1 MARIFPFAA
10 YRYNSR
16 RVALEK
22 VLTQPYDKIT
32 PEMQRRYYAADP
44 HNLIAV
50 EKGLP
55 ESGDTPQNNVYT
67 RAAAKLEEWIA
78 GGILVREPRPAIYA
92 YFQDYAVPGSSERR
106 ERRGFIALCQLEDY
120 GTGVVHRH
128 ERTLHGPK
136 ADRLELLRRT
146 RAQTGQ
152 LFMLYDDPAGR
163 IDALLEQA
171 TTAAAPDEVRDEYG
185 VRHRLWPITEEK
197 TLAEIVAAMAPQKL
211 VIADGHH
218 RYETAL
224 AYRDE
229 CRAAGRTAPDAPHER
244 AMMTLVNARSPGLTI
259 LPTHRVV
266 SRLAQFHFEEFRAR
280 LVPHFECESFTFS
293 SQPERPAAL
302 ARFLRALAE
311 RGQRRSAIGVYAGGS
326 AFHLFVLREDADL
339 GALLPEATAD
349 ERRLDVVVLHQLLF
363 ERGLGISAEAVSR
376 EQYLTYE
383 RELEAALA
391 AVDDGRAQ
399 LACLMNPVRIEEV
412 MRIALAGG
420 VLPQKSTDFYPK
432 MLSGVAIYRLED

>member
-10 YRYNSR
+10 YRYDSR

-32 PEMQRRYYAADP
+32 PEMQQRYYAADP

-50 EKGLP
+50 EKGLAAP
-55 ESGDTPQNNVYT
+55 DDSPGNNVYT

-78 GGILVREPRPAIYA
+78 LGILVREPRPAIYA
-92 YFQDYAVPGSSERR
+92 YFQDYAVPGSSERH

-120 GTGVVHRH
+120 EAGVVYRH

-152 LFMLYDDPAGR
+152 LFMLYDDPTGR
-163 IDALLEQA
+163 IDALLERA
-171 TTAAAPDEVRDEYG
+171 TRAPAPDDVRDEYG
-185 VRHRLWPITEEK
+185 VRHRLWPITDEK
-197 TLAEIVAAMAPQKL
+197 VVSEIVAAMAPQKL

-229 CRAAGRTAPDAPHER
+229 CRAAGRSAPDAPHER

-266 SRLAQFHFEEFRAR
+266 SRLGQFRFEDFRAR
-280 LVPHFECESFTFS
+280 LVMHFECESFAFS
-293 SQPERPAAL
+293 GQQERPAAL
-302 ARFLRALAE
+302 ARFRQSLAE
-311 RGQRRSAIGVYAGGS
+311 RGQQRSAIGVYAGGG
-326 AFHLFVLREDADL
+326 AFHLFVLREEADL
-339 GALLPEATAD
+339 AALLPEATAD
-349 ERRLDVVVLHQLLF
+349 ERRLDVVVLHQLLL

-376 EQYLTYE
+376 EQHLAYE
-383 RELEAALA
+383 REFEAALA
-391 AVDDGRAQ
+391 AVDEGRAQ
-399 LACLMNPVRIEEV
+399 LACLINPVRIEQV

-432 MLSGVAIYRLED
+432 MLSGLAIYRLED

>member
-10 YRYNSR
+10 YRYDSR

-22 VLTQPYDKIT
+22 VLTQPYDKIS
-32 PEMQRRYYAADP
+32 PEMQRRYYTSDP

-50 EKGLP
+50 EKGLSEP
-55 ESGDTPQNNVYT
+55 DDTPENNVYT
-67 RAAAKLEEWIA
+67 RAAAKLDEWIA
-78 GGILVREPRPAIYA
+78 AGILVREARPAVYA
-92 YFQDYAVPGSSERR
+92 YFQDYVVPGSDERR
-106 ERRGFIALCQLEDY
+106 ERRGFIALGQLEDY
-120 GTGVVHRH
+120 AAGVIHRH

-163 IDALLEQA
+163 IDALLERA
-171 TTAAAPDEVRDEYG
+171 TAAQSPDEVRDEFG
-185 VRHRLWPITEEK
+185 VRHRLWPITDED
-197 TLAEIVAAMAPQKL
+197 TLAEIVARMAPQKL

-229 CRAAGRTAPDAPHER
+229 RRAAGCTAPDAPHER
-244 AMMTLVNARSPGLTI
+244 AMMTFVNVRAPGLTI

-266 SRLAQFHFEEFRAR
+266 SRLVRFRFEEFRAR
-280 LVPHFECESFTFS
+280 LEPHFACESFAFAGREKRQAT
-293 SQPERPAAL
+293 L
-302 ARFLRALAE
+302 ARFRRALSE
-311 RGQRRSAIGVYAGGS
+311 RGQDRPAIGVYAGG
-326 AFHLFVLREDADL
+326 AFHLFVLRQDADL
-339 GALLPEATAD
+339 AALLPEATGE
-349 ERRLDVVVLHQLLF
+349 ERQLDVVVLHQLLL

-376 EQYLTYE
+376 EQHLSYE

-391 AVDDGRAQ
+391 AVDEGRAQ
-399 LACLMNPVRIEEV
+399 LACLMNPVRIEQV
-412 MRIALAGG
+412 MRIALGGG

-432 MLSGVAIYRLED
+432 LLSGMTIYRLED

>member
-1 MARIFPFAA
+1 MARIFPFRA
-10 YRYNSR
+10 YRYDSR

-32 PEMQRRYYAADP
+32 PEMQRRYYASDP
-44 HNLIAV
+44 HNLIAI
-50 EKGLP
+50 EKGLVEP
-55 ESGDTPQNNVYT
+55 GDTPEKNVYT
-67 RAAAKLEEWIA
+67 RAARTLDEWIA
-78 GGILVREPRPAIYA
+78 AGILVRELQPAIYA
-92 YFQDYAVPGSSERR
+92 YFQDYAVPGSDERR

-120 GTGVVHRH
+120 SAGVVHRH

-152 LFMLYDDPAGR
+152 LFVLYNDPAGR

-171 TTAAAPDEVRDEYG
+171 TTAQAPDELRDEFD
-185 VRHRLWPITEEK
+185 VRHRLWPITDEK

-229 CRAAGRTAPDAPHER
+229 CRAAGHTAPDAPHER
-244 AMMTLVNARSPGLTI
+244 AMMTLVNAHSPGLTI

-266 SRLAQFHFEEFRAR
+266 SRLERFRFGEFRAR
-280 LVPHFECESFTFS
+280 LVPHFECETFTFAG
-293 SQPERPAAL
+293 PEERGSAL
-302 ARFLRALAE
+302 RRFRRALAE
-311 RGQRRSAIGVYAGGS
+311 RGRGHTAIGVYAGDG

-339 GALLPEATAD
+339 AALLPDATAD
-349 ERRLDVVVLHQLLF
+349 ERQLDVVVLHQLLL

-376 EQYLTYE
+376 EQHLTYE
-383 RELEAALA
+383 REFEATLA
-391 AVDDGRAQ
+391 AVDEGRAQ
-399 LACLMNPVRIEEV
+399 LTCLMNPVRVEQV